1 MAPRM
6 QQPVGIER
14 QYAKALKQY
23 ARRLGKACNLIL
35 VPEVPRL
42 VEKAKRYRPDD
53 AASPIAE
60 SSWVDQLADLLESTL
75 GVVTGVQD
83 VGLAA
88 VIGRY
93 QSELNDMPGPSTV
106 DAIGVAGFAEDIS
119 EHGRRQIIRLTK
131 AQYGEEYARA
141 EPWLADMLRAWEA
154 QNLSLIRSI
163 PERYVQDLEGTV
175 IRAINEGQSATD
187 LAATI
192 KSTYDKPVKR
202 ADLIAQDQIGKLHS
216 QLAQARQQAIG
227 VKEYVWRGILDAR
240 ERPEHRAREGKTFT
254 WSNPPSDGHPGSPIR
269 CRCYG
274 QPVFPPRDKARL
286 Q

>member
-1 MAPRM
+1 MAPRL

-35 VPEVPRL
+35 IPEVPRL
-42 VEKAKRYRPDD
+42 VESANRYRPDD
-53 AASPIAE
+53 AATPVAGR
-60 SSWVDQLADLLESTL
+60 SWVDLLAGLLESTL

-88 VIGRY
+88 VIGSN
-93 QSELNDMPGPSTV
+93 QPEVEALPGPSSA
-106 DAIGVAGFAEDIS
+106 DEIGVVVYAEQIS
-119 EHGRRQIIRLTK
+119 EHGLRQIRRMTK
-131 AQYGEEYARA
+131 AQYGEQYAKD
-141 EPWLADMLRAWEA
+141 EPWLTDMLRAWEA

-163 PERYVQDLEGTV
+163 PERYVEELQGTV

-192 KSTYDKPVKR
+192 KGTYDKPVKR
-202 ADLIAQDQIGKLHS
+202 AQLIADDQVGKLHS

-227 VKEYVWRGILDAR
+227 VKEYAWRGILDAR
-240 ERPEHRAREGKTFT
+240 ERPEHRRREGRTYQ
-254 WSNPPSDGHPGSPIR
+254 WSNPPSDGHPGSAVR

-274 QPVFPPRDKARL
+274 QPIWPPRDKVTL
-286 Q
+286 T

>member
-1 MAPRM
+1 MAPRP

-35 VPEVPRL
+35 IPEVPRL

-53 AASPIAE
+53 AASAVAE
-60 SSWVDQLADLLESTL
+60 RSWVDQLSELLETTL
-75 GVVTGVQD
+75 GVVTGVQEA
-83 VGLAA
+83 GLAA
-88 VIGRY
+88 AIGRY
-93 QSELNDMPGPSTV
+93 RSELDDMPGPSTI
-106 DAIGVAGFAEDIS
+106 DAIGVAGFAEEIS
-119 EHGRRQIIRLTK
+119 EHGRRQIIRMTK
-131 AQYGEEYARA
+131 AQYGEQYAKA
-141 EPWLADMLRAWEA
+141 EPWLADMLRSWEA

-163 PERYVQDLEGTV
+163 PDRYVDDLEGTV

-192 KSTYDKPVKR
+192 KRTYDQPVKR
-202 ADLIAQDQIGKLHS
+202 AQLIADDQVGKLHS
-216 QLAQARQQAIG
+216 QLAQARQRAIG

-240 ERPEHRAREGKTFT
+240 ERPEHRRREGKTFK

-274 QPVFPPRDKARL
+274 QPVWPPRDKVQL

>member
-1 MAPRM
+1 MAPRP

-42 VEKAKRYRPDD
+42 VEMAKRYRPD
-53 AASPIAE
+53 AASAVADR
-60 SSWVDQLADLLESTL
+60 SWVDQLSELLETTL
-75 GVVTGVQD
+75 GVVTGVQEA
-83 VGLAA
+83 GLAA
-88 VIGRY
+88 AIGRY
-93 QSELNDMPGPSTV
+93 RSELDDMPGPSTI
-106 DAIGVAGFAEDIS
+106 DAIGVAGFAEEIS
-119 EHGRRQIIRLTK
+119 EHGRRQIIRMTK
-131 AQYGEEYARA
+131 AQYGEQYARA
-141 EPWLADMLRAWEA
+141 EPWLADMLRSWEA

-192 KSTYDKPVKR
+192 KSTYDQPVKR
-202 ADLIAQDQIGKLHS
+202 AQLIADDQVGKLHS
-216 QLAQARQQAIG
+216 QLAQARQRAIG

-240 ERPEHRAREGKTFT
+240 ERPEHRRREGKTYE
-254 WSNPPSDGHPGSPIR
+254 WSNPPSDGHPGQSVR

>member
-1 MAPRM
+1 MAPRP

-14 QYAKALKQY
+14 KYAKALKQY

-35 VPEVPRL
+35 IPEVPRL
-42 VEKAKRYRPDD
+42 VEKANRYRTDD
-53 AASPIAE
+53 ADSAVAE
-60 SSWVDQLADLLESTL
+60 RSWVDQLSELLETTL

-83 VGLAA
+83 AGLAA
-88 VIGRY
+88 AIGRY
-93 QSELNDMPGPSTV
+93 RSELDDMPGPSTI
-106 DAIGVAGFAEDIS
+106 DAIGVAGFAEEIS
-119 EHGRRQIIRLTK
+119 EHGRRQIIRMTK
-131 AQYGEEYARA
+131 AQYGEQYARD

-163 PERYVQDLEGTV
+163 PERYVQDLKGTV

-192 KSTYDKPVKR
+192 KSTYDQPVKR
-202 ADLIAQDQIGKLHS
+202 ADLIAQDQVGKLHS
-216 QLAQARQQAIG
+216 QLAQARQRAIG

-240 ERPEHRAREGKTFT
+240 ERPEHRRREGKTYE
-254 WSNPPSDGHPGSPIR
+254 WSSPPSDGHPGTPIR

-274 QPVFPPRDKARL
+274 KPVWPPRDKARL